1 MYVYCCFPTIYD
13 LCLCVEIIC
22 TSSLHL
28 KGVTHNFIPKPE
40 MTQIKQNKY
49 MNDADTM
56 IRLLSNDFYNNGEF
70 QDRNTDLFYHLSS
83 ICSSNIFTNV

>member
-1 MYVYCCFPTIYD
+1 
-13 LCLCVEIIC
+13 
-22 TSSLHL
+22 
-28 KGVTHNFIPKPE
+28 
-40 MTQIKQNKY
+40 